1 MSEPRTV
8 VPDALSTT
16 NGADSAPADE
26 RHTAGNVY
34 GTTSRN
40 SAVATAADEQTI
52 RDGRYHGGN
61 HAIFID
67 LRIDQGVCGVI
78 SADVFRRDTGRNDYV
93 ASFRTAPGHAVDL
106 RAGSWLIVAQDE
118 QARTATGR
126 LTLGMHDTPAN
137 ALVGTLFVEGALE
150 GLPSRRDIG
159 FVAERVSDTL
169 RSVGIELEVEEN
181 VEKPAAYVFNN
192 RPITIEQA
200 LHDAGFETH
209 TAGLLSRIPPKPD
222 GGWEGG
228 HLHTLMHDVAQA
240 SLLQRT
246 WELHLMI
253 LSRSSKA
260 GLLGVMFDTT
270 DALPRQGAAVFAEE
284 IRAIQGIDHDRKL
297 IQTTVHELGHAL
309 NLAHRFERVVGR
321 ADSLSFMNYDW
332 RFRGGSRSDQFW
344 SGFTF
349 TFDKDELEFLRHAP
363 LPRLIPGGAPF
374 HSVQYWADG
383 NGGYSPYVPEAPMT
397 ELGLS
402 LKVPDTGPV
411 FAFAQPVFLEVALQ
425 NRTSE
430 PLNIPRFLLDP
441 KAGFLEV
448 LIKRQTMGSAPGLAG
463 AMSFA
468 PVVQQCF
475 EWDTAESDLV
485 PAQQTIADSINLT
498 FGSGG
503 FAFAEPGAYEVT
515 AVLVIQDRTNER
527 DFVVRSNTVQIRI
540 ATPKTAQD
548 EADAL
553 QLFRNDVGLYIALGG
568 SDALGKASQILADV
582 VSRRAPDDRLAGG
595 LIRAQALDASREYIR
610 YQDGKFGRQQAKYK
624 ESAAL
629 FERLEHAAARDA
641 FDKPMVARTRKLND
655 RVREKAGLAPR
666 KGQERP

>member
-8 VPDALSTT
+8 VPDDLST
-16 NGADSAPADE
+16 NGADRARADD
-26 RHTAGNVY
+26 RRTARTVHS
-34 GTTSRN
+34 TTSSNR
-40 SAVATAADEQTI
+40 AVVTAADDQTL

-61 HAIFID
+61 HELFVD
-67 LRIDQGVCGVI
+67 LRIDEGVCGVI
-78 SADVFRRDTGRNDYV
+78 SADVFRRDLGRNDYV
-93 ASFRTAPGHAVDL
+93 ASFRTAPGQAIDL
-106 RAGSWLIVAQDE
+106 QAGSWLIVAQDE
-118 QARTATGR
+118 QGRTATGR
-126 LTLGMHDTPAN
+126 LTLGIHDTPAN
-137 ALVGTLFVEGALE
+137 TLVGTLFVDGAVE

-159 FVAERVSDTL
+159 FVAERASDTL
-169 RSVGIELEVEEN
+169 RSVGIEVEIEED
-181 VEKPAAYVFNN
+181 VDPPGAYVFNN
-192 RPITIEQA
+192 RSITIEQA
-200 LHDAGFETH
+200 LHDAGFETY
-209 TAGLLSRIPPKPD
+209 TAGLSSRVPSAPE
-222 GGWEGG
+222 GGWEGA

-246 WELHLMI
+246 WELHLLM
-253 LSRSSKA
+253 LSRSSKR

-270 DALPRQGAAVFAEE
+270 DELPRQGAAVFAEA
-284 IRAIQGIDHDRKL
+284 IRSIQGIDHTRKL

-332 RFRGGSRSDQFW
+332 RFRGGSRQDQFW
-344 SGFTF
+344 SAFRF

-374 HSVQYWADG
+374 HSVAYWADG
-383 NGGYSPYVPEAPMT
+383 NGGYSPYVPEAPMP

-411 FAFAQPVFLEVALQ
+411 FAFAQPVFLEAALQ

-448 LIKRQTMGSAPGLAG
+448 LIKRQTMGSGPGLAG

-475 EWDTAESDLV
+475 EWDTADKDLV
-485 PAQQTIADSINLT
+485 PAQQTISDSINLT

-515 AVLVIQDRTNER
+515 AVLAIQDRDNER

-540 ATPKTAQD
+540 ATPKTDQD

-568 SDALGKASQILADV
+568 SDALGKASQTLADV
-582 VSRRAPDDRLAGG
+582 VSGRPADDRLAAG
-595 LIRAQALDASREYIR
+595 LIRAQAIDASREYIR
-610 YQDGKFGRQQAKYK
+610 YQNGKFGRQPAKYK
-624 ESAAL
+624 EAAAL
-629 FERLEHAAARDA
+629 FERLEHAATRDA
-641 FDKPMVARTRKLND
+641 FDKTMVTRTRKLND
-655 RVREKAGLAPR
+655 RVRQKAGLAPR
-666 KGQERP
+666 KS

>member
-8 VPDALSTT
+8 VHDALSTT
-16 NGADSAPADE
+16 NGADSARAPE
-26 RHTAGNVY
+26 RHTAENIY
-34 GTTSRN
+34 GTTPRN

-61 HAIFID
+61 HEIFVD
-67 LRIDQGVCGVI
+67 LRIDQGLCGVI
-78 SADVFRRDTGRNDYV
+78 SGDVFRRGMGTNHYV
-93 ASFRTAPGHAVDL
+93 ATFRTVPGRAIDL
-106 RAGSWLIVAQDE
+106 RAGSWQIVAQDE
-118 QARTATGR
+118 HARTATGR
-126 LTLGMHDTPAN
+126 LTLGMHETPAN
-137 ALVGTLFVEGALE
+137 ALVGTLFFEGALE

-159 FVAERVSDTL
+159 FVAERVSDML

-181 VEKPAAYVFNN
+181 VAKPAAYVFNN
-192 RPITIEQA
+192 RPITVEQA

-222 GGWEGG
+222 GGWDGG

-270 DALPRQGAAVFAEE
+270 EALPRQGAAVFAEE

-309 NLAHRFERVVGR
+309 NLAHRFERAVGR

-332 RFRGGSRSDQFW
+332 RFRGGNRSDQFW
-344 SGFTF
+344 SSFAF
-349 TFDKDELEFLRHAP
+349 TFDSDELEFLRHAP
-363 LPRLIPGGAPF
+363 LPPLIPGGAPF

-383 NGGYSPYVPEAPMT
+383 NGGYSPYVPEAPMPQ
-397 ELGLS
+397 LALS
-402 LKVPDTGPV
+402 LKVPDTGPL

-441 KAGFLEV
+441 KAGFLEM
-448 LIKRQTMGSAPGLAG
+448 LIKRRTLGSGPGLTG
-463 AMSFA
+463 AMSFT

-475 EWDTAESDLV
+475 EWDTAASDLV
-485 PAQQTIADSINLT
+485 PPQQAISDSVNLT

-515 AVLVIQDRTNER
+515 AVLVIQDRDNER

-540 ATPKTAQD
+540 AAPRTDED

-553 QLFRNDVGLYIALGG
+553 RLFRNDVGLYIALGG

-582 VSRRAPDDRLAGG
+582 VRRRDPDDRLAAG
-595 LIRAQALDASREYIR
+595 LVRAQALDASREYIR
-610 YQDGKFGRQQAKYK
+610 YQNGKFGRQKARYK
-624 ESAAL
+624 ESAEM
-629 FERLEHAAARDA
+629 FERLEHAAKADA
-641 FDKPMVARTRKLND
+641 FDKAMVARTRKLND
-655 RVREKAGLAPR
+655 HVRKQAGLAPR
-666 KGQERP
+666 KS